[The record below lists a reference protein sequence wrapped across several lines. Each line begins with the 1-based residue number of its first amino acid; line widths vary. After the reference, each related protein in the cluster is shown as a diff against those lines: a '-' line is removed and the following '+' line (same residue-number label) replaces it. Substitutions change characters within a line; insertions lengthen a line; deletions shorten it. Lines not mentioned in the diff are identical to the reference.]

1 MRAIVRD
8 RGGPALA
15 LSPEVPAKEQR
26 IMDRN
31 GVVIGAVVLG
41 VVAIVGG
48 MVYSGERDKL
58 RSQKEP
64 DRKEVVAMA
73 MAAKVTIDQAIKTAL
88 ENFPGKVIEAELEK
102 NHSTTLWRIDIL
114 TAEQGIMVVLV
125 DAESGSVITT
135 GERMDGRNHA
145 PEKKT

>member
-1 MRAIVRD
+1 
-8 RGGPALA
+8 
-15 LSPEVPAKEQR
+15 
-26 IMDRN
+26 MDRN

-125 DAESGSVITT
+125 DAELGSVITT